1 MNYNISY
8 QKKSVK
14 NNKIKKVTKIIKK
27 KYKFFEKKFDS
38 IKNLNI

>member
-14 NNKIKKVTKIIKK
+14 NNKIKKVTKMIKK
-27 KYKFFEKKFDS
+27 KYKFFEK
-38 IKNLNI
+38 NLTA

>member
-14 NNKIKKVTKIIKK
+14 NNKIKKVTKMIKK
-27 KYKFFEKKFDS
+27 S
-38 IKNLNI
+38 INFLKKNLTA